1 SHARVGYRMTVVS
14 SWGCLG
20 LGGERRQCRLIT
32 GHEDSPPRPASCPG
46 HRYGRAALFRRP
58 ARVVLDE

>member
-1 SHARVGYRMTVVS
+1 MTVVS

-46 HRYGRAALFRRP
+46 HQYGRAAPLGGGHELYLTSDRP
-58 ARVVLDE
+58 